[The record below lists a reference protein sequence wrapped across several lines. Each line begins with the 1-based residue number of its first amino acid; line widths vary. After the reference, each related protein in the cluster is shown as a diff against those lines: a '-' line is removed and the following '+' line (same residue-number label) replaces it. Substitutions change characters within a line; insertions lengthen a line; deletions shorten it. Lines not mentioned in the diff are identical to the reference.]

1 MQFSKFIESVL
12 NQFSNKNQFYQ
23 NQIKMMIK
31 IKYFGKEFELEINP
45 DSKVEDIKQIIEEK
59 ECIPI
64 RQQRLIFSGK
74 PMLNEKSAND
84 YKLKNGSVIYLTK
97 TLSGL
102 AKNSAELLKRM
113 EQFRSYQV
121 IEPKIGERKKER
133 VKVIEVDLSDLQNT
147 TDLESF
153 LENLL
158 INAQ

>member
-1 MQFSKFIESVL
+1 
-12 NQFSNKNQFYQ
+12 
-23 NQIKMMIK
+23 MMIK

-74 PMLNEKSAND
+74 PMLNEKSANY
-84 YKLKNGSVIYLTK
+84 YKLANGSVIHLTK

-102 AKNSAELLKRM
+102 VKNSAEFVKRM
-113 EQFRSYQV
+113 EQFRSYELK
-121 IEPKIGERKKER
+121 EPKIPGERKKER

-158 INAQ
+158 ILNNAQ

>member
-1 MQFSKFIESVL
+1 MGSSHTRTIRI
-12 NQFSNKNQFYQ
+12 YQ
-23 NQIKMMIK
+23 NQIKMK
-31 IKYFGKEFELEINP
+31 IKYFAKEFELEINP
-45 DSKVEDIKQIIEEK
+45 DSKVEDIKKIIEEK

-84 YKLKNGSVIYLTK
+84 FKLENGSVIYLTK

-102 AKNSAELLKRM
+102 VKNSAEFLKRM
-113 EQFRSYQV
+113 EQFRSYEV
-121 IEPKIGERKKER
+121 KEPKIGERKKER
-133 VKVIEVDLSDLQNT
+133 VKVIEVDLSDLQNN

-158 INAQ
+158 HNAQ

>member
-1 MQFSKFIESVL
+1 
-12 NQFSNKNQFYQ
+12 
-23 NQIKMMIK
+23 MMIK

-45 DSKVEDIKQIIEEK
+45 DFKVEEIKQIIEEK

-84 YKLKNGSVIYLTK
+84 YKLVNGSVIYLTK

-102 AKNSAELLKRM
+102 VKNSAEFLKRM
-113 EQFRSYQV
+113 EQFRSY
-121 IEPKIGERKKER
+121 ELKAPKIGERKKER

-147 TDLESF
+147 TDLEFF
-153 LENLL
+153 LEGLL
-158 INAQ
+158 NNHQ

>member
-1 MQFSKFIESVL
+1 
-12 NQFSNKNQFYQ
+12 
-23 NQIKMMIK
+23 MMIK

-45 DSKVEDIKQIIEEK
+45 DSKVEDIKKIIEEK
-59 ECIPI
+59 ECIPK

-74 PMLNEKSAND
+74 PLLDEKSAND

-102 AKNSAELLKRM
+102 VKNSAEFLKRM
-113 EQFRSYQV
+113 EQFRSYEV
-121 IEPKIGERKKER
+121 KEPKIGERKKER

-158 INAQ
+158 NNAQ

>member
-1 MQFSKFIESVL
+1 
-12 NQFSNKNQFYQ
+12 
-23 NQIKMMIK
+23 MMIK
-31 IKYFGKEFELEINP
+31 IKYFSKEFELEINP
-45 DSKVEDIKQIIEEK
+45 DFKVEDIKQIIEEK

-84 YKLKNGSVIYLTK
+84 YKLENGSVIYLTK

-102 AKNSAELLKRM
+102 VKNSAEFLKRM
-113 EQFRSYQV
+113 EHFRRYELK
-121 IEPKIGERKKER
+121 EPKIPGDRRKER

-158 INAQ
+158 HDGQQNL

>member
-1 MQFSKFIESVL
+1 
-12 NQFSNKNQFYQ
+12 
-23 NQIKMMIK
+23 MMIK
-31 IKYFGKEFELEINP
+31 IKYFGKEFELEISP

-74 PMLNEKSAND
+74 PMLNEKSADD
-84 YKLKNGSVIYLTK
+84 YKLVNGSVIYLTK

-102 AKNSAELLKRM
+102 VKNSAEFLKRM
-113 EQFRSYQV
+113 EQFRSYEV
-121 IEPKIGERKKER
+121 KEPKIGERKKER

-153 LENLL
+153 LENILN
-158 INAQ
+158 NAQ

>member
-1 MQFSKFIESVL
+1 
-12 NQFSNKNQFYQ
+12 
-23 NQIKMMIK
+23 MMIK
-31 IKYFGKEFELEINP
+31 IKYFGKEFELEINT

-84 YKLKNGSVIYLTK
+84 YKLENGSVIYLTK